1 MKIINLKIY
10 VLFSMFLF
18 AACSSYD
25 SGHECMKTEMG
36 KLNIEKMD
44 RVSAASALEEIVS
57 ECKQYP

>member
-10 VLFSMFLF
+10 VLLSTFLF
-18 AACSSYD
+18 AACSSYE
-25 SGHECMKTEMG
+25 SAHECMKAEQE

-44 RVSAASALEEIVS
+44 RASAASAISEIVS